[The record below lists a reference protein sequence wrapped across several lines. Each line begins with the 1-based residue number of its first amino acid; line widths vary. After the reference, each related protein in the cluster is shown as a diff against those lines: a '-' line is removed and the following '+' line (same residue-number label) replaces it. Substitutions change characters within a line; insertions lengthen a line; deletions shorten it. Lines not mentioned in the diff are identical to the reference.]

1 MLAELLPASAL
12 AASKITLKS
21 GAAAPS
27 SVYAG
32 HSYTLKV
39 AGEHVKF
46 YTSNKK
52 IATIGATT
60 GKMKP
65 TAPGSVKITA
75 KSAKSGKAVATK
87 TFNVLMRST
96 KVTPD
101 VETVTLGAIG
111 ATHTLHASLTPE
123 NSTDVIRFF
132 SEDKTIATIGMT
144 SGKITA
150 KGFGETTI
158 NI

>member
-1 MLAELLPASAL
+1 MKRRPLRLLSFVLLLAMLAELLPASAL

-123 NSTDVIRFF
+123 NPPTLSASLARTKPSPR
-132 SEDKTIATIGMT
+132 SA
-144 SGKITA
+144 
-150 KGFGETTI
+150 
-158 NI
+158 